1 MHDREARLV
10 EILNAC
16 DFDRS
21 RLSNAD
27 NAAVFDL
34 ARAAGIELYRPGV
47 AWPSSPG
54 ADLIGG
60 EITRL

>member
-21 RLSNAD
+21 RLTAD
-27 NAAVFDL
+27 LYAEVFNL
-34 ARAAGIELYRPGV
+34 ARAAGIELYHAGRI
-47 AWPSSPG
+47 WPSSPG
-54 ADLIGG
+54 ADLTGG
-60 EITRL
+60 GLTRL